1 MKKQKG
7 RKEVMVNFP
16 KASLVSVEPP
26 SSKAEVYALPTE
38 MMDEEDQYPL
48 FDSSGRVWFYIFENK
63 IPLSNFFWGGGG
75 VLIICQNCLSYRY
88 LNDKNDS
95 MKFPMHSVL
104 CYFFTV
110 ECSS

>member
-1 MKKQKG
+1 
-7 RKEVMVNFP
+7 MVNFP

-48 FDSSGRVWFYIFENK
+48 FDSSGRVRFYIFENK
-63 IPLSNFFWGGGG
+63 NSIIEFFLRGGG

-110 ECSS
+110 GCSS

>member
-48 FDSSGRVWFYIFENK
+48 FDSSGRVRFYIFENK
-63 IPLSNFFWGGGG
+63 IPLSNFFGGWG
-75 VLIICQNCLSYRY
+75 
-88 LNDKNDS
+88 
-95 MKFPMHSVL
+95 
-104 CYFFTV
+104 YFNNLPKLLVVPVF
-110 ECSS
+110 ER

>member
-48 FDSSGRVWFYIFENK
+48 FDSSGRVRIIFLK
-63 IPLSNFFWGGGG
+63 IKFHYRIFFGGWGCFNNLPKLL
-75 VLIICQNCLSYRY
+75 VVPVFER
-88 LNDKNDS
+88 
-95 MKFPMHSVL
+95 
-104 CYFFTV
+104 
-110 ECSS
+110 